1 MQQRPSQSAPTI
13 NVPVLNLSAVVRAAN
28 ASGRKLRH
36 ILVALLVLVPSAA
49 FAQYESYF
57 EQNKIAY
64 DVFDWKTYRSTHFTV
79 YFYERERTS
88 LQKVTS
94 YAESAYDDIS
104 RQLNFQ
110 IPKPINLIYYATH
123 SDFEQTNTLLNFI
136 PEGVGAFA
144 LPSRNRMVL
153 PVDLP
158 DEKLQ
163 QLIAHE
169 LTHVFQFE
177 ILFGGN
183 YLRAATTSAPQW
195 FLEGMASYYGND
207 EDNKDR
213 MVLRDAVLADQVPEI
228 AQKGIYGFF
237 AYRFGHAVFDFIAA
251 EWGKDAVREFLF
263 EFRNQISGNMEKPI
277 KRAFNISA
285 EDFDIKF
292 RRYLRQR
299 YLKILTEK
307 GEPIDFGERFKI
319 VDTPSAELS
328 PRAYPSGDFVAAFST
343 YKEQADVVLMSTR
356 ERKLYRNLT
365 RGYTTSYEYL
375 VSQWVT
381 TGPQSGADLAV
392 SPDGNTVA
400 VFARRERGR
409 DLLLLNA
416 LNGGIRER
424 IEMPGIDQQL
434 SPAFSPDGK
443 TVVFRGMRGGKGDIY
458 SYDLSSRT
466 ITNLTNDDE
475 ASNFGPAFSP
485 DGKWIYYSSVR
496 GTKSKIFRMHADAPE
511 SREQVTY
518 GDWNDE
524 DPALSPDGKRLF
536 FTSDRDQA
544 IYNIYSINLETGE
557 TLLHTNVVAGVF
569 SPTVFVGR
577 DNSEKL
583 VFSAYYKRRFTL
595 YIADTNKPVKR
606 LPELAPAVSPS
617 VQPVST
623 PFQSAIEVTVD
634 PEKVSGKPSRKLQLE
649 DASVT
654 AGVNSDQTFVSNT
667 ALIFGDNLG
676 DRRLI
681 FVFQSLSS
689 FTNFQFSYF
698 DISRRLQKG
707 ITLFDDRTYFLA
719 FDQSTGNIVRDRRA
733 YRQTGGLLELVYP
746 LSRYHR
752 LEGSLGFISRTF
764 DFPFVIQNSDGT
776 QAFFVENRTDNYPI
790 AGVAFVG
797 DTTLYQEWGPL
808 SGRRY
813 RFAVS
818 WAPDLK
824 KGQIDPNSGEPANSP
839 TLTFDT
845 SADLRRYFKITARSL
860 IAVRLFGAHS
870 TGNFP
875 TVYYFGGLD
884 TLRGLDFRAVIGNT
898 IAFANFEFRFPLI
911 DYLAFPIGGL
921 RNIRSRVFFDIG
933 GGALKNQ
940 KFKFWDS
947 SEHQLIGGVASY
959 GYGLQLTLLGLELH
973 WDFAKRTDLK
983 KSLTGLQTS
992 FYIGA
997 QF

>member
-1 MQQRPSQSAPTI
+1 MIKA
-13 NVPVLNLSAVVRAAN
+13 PVLNLSAAVRVAN
-28 ASGRKLRH
+28 ASSRKLK
-36 ILVALLVLVPSAA
+36 ILLAALLALPACAA
-49 FAQYESYF
+49 LAQYEEGFY
-57 EQNKIAY
+57 QNKIVY
-64 DVFDWKTYRSTHFTV
+64 DVFDWKTYRSTHFTI

-88 LQKVTS
+88 LQKVAS
-94 YAESAYDDIS
+94 YAESAYDERS

-136 PEGVGAFA
+136 PEGIGAFA

-153 PVDLP
+153 PVDMP

-163 QLIAHE
+163 QLIGHE

-195 FLEGMASYYGND
+195 FMEGMASYFGDD

-228 AQKGIYGFF
+228 AQKGISGFF

-251 EWGKDAVREFLF
+251 EWGKDAVREFVF
-263 EFRNQISGNMEKPI
+263 EFRNQISGSMEKTI

-292 RRYLRQR
+292 RRFLRQR

-319 VDTPSAELS
+319 EDTPSAELS

-356 ERKLYRNLT
+356 DRKLYRNLT
-365 RGYTTSYEYL
+365 KGYTTAYEYL

-381 TGPQSGADLAV
+381 TGPQSGADLGV
-392 SPDGNTVA
+392 SPVGNTVA

-424 IEMPGIDQQL
+424 IEMPGLDQQL

-443 TVVFRGMRGGKGDIY
+443 LVVFRAQREGKADIY
-458 SYDLSSRT
+458 SYDLASRT
-466 ITNLTNDDE
+466 ITNLTRDDE
-475 ASNFGPAFSP
+475 SSDFGPAFSP

-496 GTKSKIFRMHADAPE
+496 GTKAKIFRLRADAPE

-524 DPALSPDGKRLF
+524 DPSLSPDGKRLF
-536 FTSDRDQA
+536 FASDRDQG
-544 IYNIYSINLETGE
+544 IYNIYSVNLETGE

-577 DNSEKL
+577 DNTEKL
-583 VFSAYYKRRFTL
+583 VFTAYYKRRFTL

-606 LPELAPAVSPS
+606 LPELNPALSPS
-617 VQPVST
+617 TQPAAA
-623 PFQSAIEVTVD
+623 PYQPAIEVAVD

-649 DASVT
+649 DAQVT
-654 AGVNSDQTFVSNT
+654 AGINTDQTFISNT
-667 ALIFGDNLG
+667 VLIFGDNLG
-676 DRRLI
+676 DRRFI
-681 FVFQSLSS
+681 AVFQSLAS

-698 DISRRLQKG
+698 DLTRRLQKG

-719 FDQSTGNIVRDRRA
+719 LDQSLGQDRLVRDRRV
-733 YRQTGGLLELVYP
+733 YRQTGGFLEAIYP

-752 LEGSLGFISRTF
+752 LEGQVGFISRSF
-764 DFPFVIQNSDGT
+764 DFPFVIQNLDGT
-776 QAFFVENRTDNYPI
+776 QSFFVSNRSDNYPI
-790 AGVAFVG
+790 VGLAFVG

-813 RFAVS
+813 RFSAS

-824 KGQIDPNSGEPANSP
+824 KGQIDPNTGEPANSS
-839 TLTFDT
+839 TLTQDF
-845 SADLRRYFKITARSL
+845 SVDLRHYFKITARSL
-860 IAVRLFGAHS
+860 FAVRLFGARS

-875 TVYYFGGLD
+875 SVYYFGGLD
-884 TLRGLDFRAVIGNT
+884 TLRGLDFREQIGNT
-898 IAFANFEFRFPLI
+898 VAFANFEFRFPLI
-911 DYLAFPIGGL
+911 DFLAFPIGGF
-921 RNIRSRVFFDIG
+921 RNIRGHFFLDIG
-933 GGALKNQ
+933 GAALKNQ
-940 KFKFWDS
+940 KFRFWDA
-947 SEHQLIGGVASY
+947 SEHQLIDGRASY
-959 GYGLQLTLLGLELH
+959 GYGLEFSLLGLGLH
-973 WDFAKRTDLK
+973 WDFAKLTDFK
-983 KSLTGLQTS
+983 KSLSGLRTS

-997 QF
+997 EF

>member
-1 MQQRPSQSAPTI
+1 MRTLKAR
-13 NVPVLNLSAVVRAAN
+13 VLDLSAAGRAAT
-28 ASGRKLRH
+28 AFGRLF
-36 ILVALLVLVPSAA
+36 ALLALLPSAA
-49 FAQYESYF
+49 LAQYASNF

-64 DVFDWKTYRSTHFTV
+64 DVFIWKTYRSTHFTI
-79 YFYERERTS
+79 YFYDLEKAS
-88 LQKVTS
+88 LQKVAS

-153 PVDLP
+153 PIDLP

-228 AQKGIYGFF
+228 AQKGISGFF

-263 EFRNQISGNMEKPI
+263 EFRNQISGNMDKPI
-277 KRAFNISA
+277 HRSFNVSA
-285 EDFDIKF
+285 EDFDIRF

-307 GEPIDFGERFKI
+307 GEPIDFGERFRI
-319 VDTPSAELS
+319 EELPSAELS
-328 PRAYPSGDFVAAFST
+328 PRAYPSGDFVAAIST
-343 YKEQADVVLMSTR
+343 YKDDADVVVMSTQ

-365 RGYTTSYEYL
+365 KGYTTAYEYL
-375 VSQWVT
+375 VAQWVT
-381 TGPQSGADLAV
+381 TGPQIGADIAV
-392 SPDGNTVA
+392 SPDGNTVG

-424 IEMPGIDQQL
+424 IEMPGVDQQL
-434 SPAFSPDGK
+434 SPAFSPDGQK
-443 TVVFRGMRGGKGDIY
+443 VVFRGMREGKADIY
-458 SYDLSSRT
+458 SYDLPSKT
-466 ITNLTNDDE
+466 ITNLTRDDE
-475 ASNFGPAFSP
+475 SSDFAPVFSH
-485 DGKWIYYSSVR
+485 DGKWIYYASVIR
-496 GTKSKIFRMHADAPE
+496 GTKSKIFRMRSDAPD

-524 DPALSPDGKRLF
+524 DPALSPDGKKLF
-536 FTSDRDQA
+536 FTSDRDSG

-557 TLLHTNVVAGVF
+557 TFLHTNVVAGVF
-569 SPTVFVGR
+569 SPTIFVGK
-577 DNSEKL
+577 DNAEKL

-595 YIADTNKPVKR
+595 YIADTNKPVRK

-617 VQPVST
+617 VQPVAT
-623 PFQSAIEVTVD
+623 PYTPAIEVSVD
-634 PEKVSGKPSRKLQLE
+634 PEKVSPRPSRKLQLE

-654 AGVNSDQTFVSNT
+654 AGVNTDQTFVSDT
-667 ALIFGDNLG
+667 VLIFGDNLG
-676 DRRLI
+676 DRRFIAVLES
-681 FVFQSLSS
+681 VSS
-689 FTNFQFSYF
+689 FTTFQFSYY
-698 DISRRLQKG
+698 DISKRLQKG
-707 ITLFDDRTYFLA
+707 VTVFDARTYFLSQ
-719 FDQSTGNIVRDRRA
+719 DVNTGQINRERRA
-733 YRQTGGLLELVYP
+733 QRSTGGLFQFIYP
-746 LSRYHR
+746 VSRYHR
-752 LEGSLGFISRTF
+752 LESQIGYISRSI
-764 DFPFVIQNSDGT
+764 DYPFVITNSDGSQGIAVT
-776 QAFFVENRTDNYPI
+776 PRDDNFPTV
-790 AGVAFVG
+790 GLSFVG
-797 DTTLYQEWGPL
+797 DTVLYQEWGPS

-813 RFAVS
+813 RFSVAY
-818 WAPDLK
+818 APDFSK
-824 KGQIDPNSGEPANSP
+824 DQIDPSTGQPGTSS
-839 TLTFDT
+839 TLIFDAT
-845 SADLRRYFKITARSL
+845 ADIRRYFRITARSL
-860 IAVRLFGAHS
+860 FAIRLFGGYS

-884 TLRGLDFRAVIGNT
+884 TLRGYDYASQIGNS

-911 DYLAFPIGGL
+911 DYLIFPLGGI
-921 RNIRSRVFFDIG
+921 RNIRARAFFDIG
-933 GGALKNQ
+933 GGSLKNQ
-940 KFKFWDS
+940 SFQFWDS
-947 SEHQLIGGVASY
+947 HEHQLINGLASF
-959 GYGLQLTLLGLELH
+959 GFGFELNLLGLPLH
-973 WDFAKRTDLK
+973 WDFARQTDLK
-983 KSLTGLQTS
+983 QTLSGFMTS
-992 FYIGA
+992 FYIGTS
-997 QF
+997 F